1 MRHVTTELCKFQ
13 CHLQLH
19 TNRTHTAKKKHMD
32 ERIQSQLAGKMGEKM
47 LIISL
52 DEGLSIKCR
61 AMQNADVSQ

>member
-1 MRHVTTELCKFQ
+1 
-13 CHLQLH
+13 
-19 TNRTHTAKKKHMD
+19 MD